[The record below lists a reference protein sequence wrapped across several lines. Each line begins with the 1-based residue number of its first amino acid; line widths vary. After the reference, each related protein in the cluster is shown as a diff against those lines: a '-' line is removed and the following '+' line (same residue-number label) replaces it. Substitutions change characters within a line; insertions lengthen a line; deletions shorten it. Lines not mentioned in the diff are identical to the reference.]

1 MKAISIVT
9 LVLFSATAACK
20 AENETNET
28 NETVAPI
35 VATVESTT
43 EDIKTYINDQI
54 TDAVTQLSTTDVGLQ
69 TQIKT
74 LEQQVADLSVLVEA
88 ANLNTIAVYFGLDN
102 STLLAE
108 EVTNLKPIIE
118 FLKKNT
124 SATVIVEGH
133 ADDRGTREYNLGLGN
148 TRAESVK
155 QILVNN
161 GVVADRIGVLSYG
174 KERPV
179 CIDSEEGC
187 WKINRRVQ
195 FNIRF

>member
-1 MKAISIVT
+1 MKAISIVA

-54 TDAVTQLSTTDVGLQ
+54 TDAVTQLTTTDVGLQ

-102 STLLAE
+102 STLSAE

-187 WKINRRVQ
+187 WKINRR
-195 FNIRF
+195 NC

>member
-1 MKAISIVT
+1 MKAISIVA

-88 ANLNTIAVYFGLDN
+88 ATLNTVAVYFGLDN
-102 STLLAE
+102 STLSAE
-108 EVTNLKPIIE
+108 EIANLKPIIE
-118 FLKKNT
+118 FLNKNA
-124 SATVIVEGH
+124 SATVIVEGY
-133 ADDRGTREYNLGLGN
+133 ADDRGTREYNLGLGK

-161 GVVADRIGVLSYG
+161 GVVAGRIGVLSYG

>member
-1 MKAISIVT
+1 MKAIT
-9 LVLFSATAACK
+9 TLALVLFSAAAACK
-20 AENETNET
+20 ADSGLTAT
-28 NETVAPI
+28 TVDTVAL
-35 VATVESTT
+35 TT
-43 EDIKTYINDQI
+43 EDIKAYVNDQI

-74 LEQQVADLSVLVEA
+74 LEQQVAALSVLVEA
-88 ANLNTIAVYFGLDN
+88 SNLNNVAVYFDLDSN
-102 STLLAE
+102 TLSAE
-108 EVTNLKPIIE
+108 EIANLTPVIE

-124 SATVIVEGH
+124 SALVMVEGY
-133 ADDRGTREYNLGLGN
+133 ADERGTREYNLGLGK

-155 QILVNN
+155 QLFVNS
-161 GVVADRIGVLSYG
+161 GIAADRIGVLSYG

-179 CIDSEEGC
+179 CIDPDEGC